1 MCIGPANHKYQMT
14 DFEHFESALWRH
26 FASKDANGLDIL
38 LPIIELSA
46 QSSTLVLGDGEC
58 ATTPR
63 GGMIPCFHVC
73 GENSGKDPLRALIIG
88 GWLGSERLAV
98 YSISSMLGSIQNR
111 LRIVAGMEVTA
122 YPALNVDAIRAGEVL
137 AADQKLEDLQL
148 WKTSRCVHI
157 QVLERELQHTTYHL
171 ILVMRENPDI
181 SGFHV
186 TLWPNGDGA
195 EAVLCDSL
203 RRLQTHAG
211 DDLLEWAVNPSTP
224 KISRALTPV
233 PSDNQPTEVVVE
245 IPTTGDARQ
254 AKEQTLG
261 LVLTLLHAA
270 RQGRMECLL

>member
-1 MCIGPANHKYQMT
+1 M
-14 DFEHFESALWRH
+14 
-26 FASKDANGLDIL
+26 SKDANGLDIL
-38 LPIIELSA
+38 IPIIELSE
-46 QSSTLVLGDGEC
+46 QSSTLVLGDAES

-63 GGMIPCFHVC
+63 GGIIPCFHVC

-88 GWLGSERLAV
+88 GWLGSERVAV

-122 YPALNVDAIRAGEVL
+122 YPALNVDAIRAGKAL
-137 AADQKLEDLQL
+137 AVGQTPEDLQL
-148 WKTSRCVHI
+148 WKASRLHHI
-157 QVLERELQHTTYHL
+157 LALERELQRRTYHL
-171 ILVMRENPDI
+171 IVVLRENPHN

-186 TLWPNGDGA
+186 TLWPNGEES

-211 DDLLEWAVNPSTP
+211 DALLKWTVDPSTSGV
-224 KISRALTPV
+224 SRSLTPV
-233 PSDNQPTEVVVE
+233 PSDGQPTEVVVE

-270 RQGRMECLL
+270 RQGRMEGLL